1 MGSVKQPGN
10 RHLRQPGVNGETS
23 IGLGTS
29 VYAPIDLTQDSSED
43 EHAAGSSKKR
53 RRSDEECQ
61 GRGASSLKRAIAT
74 PTRAHP
80 PSSSPTSTKEYK
92 DGATQEPSPE
102 KRLRRFRPQPPQSFS
117 EILYR
122 ATSQR
127 FFVLERT
134 RAGTEDCPEEIVE
147 LTGSTGNIYTVSIGL
162 VPRCDCP
169 HAKKGNQCKHIIFV
183 MKKVLNAPYHLV
195 YQLALVKSELIEIF
209 KSAPPISTSSSEP
222 QDKNRKSLDND
233 CPICFSEFD
242 KSRPKS
248 IVWCRAACG
257 QNMHQECFQTWA
269 RTKVGRPTCPMCR
282 SVWEEDASTAKQVS
296 RSQGRLSEGYVNVA
310 NQLGINGRRD
320 TSTYS
325 EWYFRPSYGRRS
337 YGRR

>member
-1 MGSVKQPGN
+1 MGSVKQTGN
-10 RHLRQPGVNGETS
+10 RHLRQLGVNGEPS
-23 IGLGTS
+23 PGLGNS
-29 VYAPIDLTQDSSED
+29 AYAPIDLTQESSED
-43 EHAAGSSKKR
+43 EHAVGSSKKR
-53 RRSDEECQ
+53 RRPDEECQ
-61 GRGASSLKRAIAT
+61 GRSASSLKRAIAT

-80 PSSSPTSTKEYK
+80 PSTPSSTKGNK
-92 DGATQEPSPE
+92 DAGTREPSSE
-102 KRLRRFRPQPPQSFS
+102 KRLRRFRPQPPQSFND
-117 EILYR
+117 ILYR

-147 LTGSTGNIYTVSIGL
+147 LTGSTGNIYTVFIGL

-169 HAKKGNQCKHIIFV
+169 HSKKGNQCKHIIFV

-195 YQLALVKSELIEIF
+195 YQLALLKSELIEIF
-209 KSAPPISTSSSEP
+209 QSAPPILASPSEP

-233 CPICFSEFD
+233 CPICFSDYD

-248 IVWCRAACG
+248 VVWCRAACG

-269 RTKVGRPTCPMCR
+269 RSKPGRPTCPMCR
-282 SVWEEDASTAKQVS
+282 SVWEEDEGAAKQVS
-296 RSQGRLSEGYVNVA
+296 KSQGRLSEGYVNVA
-310 NQLGINGRRD
+310 NQLGIDGRRD

-325 EWYFRPSYGRRS
+325 EWYFRPSYGRRP